1 MQLARNL
8 AAALALMAL
17 SVPASGQT
25 PKDPKSPIAGVPD
38 GRGPS
43 GPVTL
48 KITSPKPDEVIAIPP
63 AAAGQPA
70 ATGGPVE
77 VKLELMGYETFQDPA
92 TKQGQYV
99 ALMLDNFATV
109 FAYTDVTKPWVFKK
123 IPKGTHTL
131 RAFPMRPWGES
142 IKGDAA
148 FASVTFHV
156 GEKDGKN
163 VNEPGGPILTVVS
176 PRGKVK
182 GETGRV
188 LLDFLVTG
196 CPIAEKSAIP
206 DSCRVRYKVDTE
218 KEVTLAKEE
227 AVWLENV
234 APGKHAYV
242 VGITKDDKI
251 VPGAFTLV
259 QGSFDLEAPG
269 NAAAPAAAPQGKAAG
284 Q

>member
-8 AAALALMAL
+8 AAALTLLALA
-17 SVPASGQT
+17 VPANGQT

-48 KITSPKPDEVIAIPP
+48 RIVSPKADDVIAIPP
-63 AAAGQPA
+63 AEAGQPA
-70 ATGGPVE
+70 PTGAPVE
-77 VKLELMGYETFQDPA
+77 VKVELAGYETFQDPA

-99 ALMLDNFATV
+99 ALMLDNFPTV
-109 FAYTDVTKPWVFKK
+109 FAYYDVAKPWLFKK

-142 IKGDAA
+142 IKDDTA

-163 VNEPGGPILTVVS
+163 VNEPGAPVLAVVS

-182 GETGRV
+182 SASGKV

-196 CPIAEKSAIP
+196 CQIADKGAVPS
-206 DSCRVRYKVDTE
+206 SCRVRYKIDTE
-218 KEVTLAKEE
+218 KEVTLSKED

-234 APGKHAYV
+234 APGKHAWV

-251 VPGAFTLV
+251 VPGPFTLV
-259 QGSFDLEAPG
+259 QGSFDHEAPG
-269 NAAAPAAAPQGKAAG
+269 DPAAPPAAPVGKAAG

>member
-1 MQLARNL
+1 MQLVRNL
-8 AAALALMAL
+8 AAALTLLALA
-17 SVPASGQT
+17 VPASAET

-43 GPVTL
+43 GPVKL
-48 KITSPKPDEVIAIPP
+48 KILSPKADDVIAIPP
-63 AAAGQPA
+63 AEAGQPA
-70 ATGGPVE
+70 ATGAPVE
-77 VKLELMGYETFQDPA
+77 VKIELTGYETFQDPA

-109 FAYTDVTKPWVFKK
+109 FAYYDVTKPWVFKK

-131 RAFPMRPWGES
+131 RVFPMRPWGES
-142 IKGDAA
+142 IKEDSA
-148 FASVTFHV
+148 FATVTFHV

-163 VNEPGGPILTVVS
+163 VVESGTPVLTVVS
-176 PRGKVK
+176 PRGKVR
-182 GETGRV
+182 GETGKV

-196 CPIAEKSAIP
+196 CPIAEKGTS
-206 DSCRVRYKVDTE
+206 DNTCRVRYKVDTE

-269 NAAAPAAAPQGKAAG
+269 NPSAPAAAPQGKATG

>member
-1 MQLARNL
+1 MQLARNV
-8 AAALALMAL
+8 AAALALLAL
-17 SVPASGQT
+17 AVPASGQT

-48 KITSPKPDEVIAIPP
+48 KIVSPKTDDVIAIPP
-63 AAAGQPA
+63 AEAGQPA
-70 ATGGPVE
+70 ATGAPVE
-77 VKLELMGYETFQDPA
+77 VRIELTGYETFQDPA

-142 IKGDAA
+142 IKDAAA
-148 FASVTFHV
+148 FAAVTFSV

-163 VNEPGGPILTVVS
+163 VNEPGAPILTVVS

-182 GETGRV
+182 GDSGRV
-188 LLDFLVTG
+188 LLDFVVAG
-196 CPIAEKSAIP
+196 CPITEKGAELA
-206 DSCRVRYKVDTE
+206 SCRVRYKVDTE
-218 KEVTLAKEE
+218 KEVTLSKPE

-269 NAAAPAAAPQGKAAG
+269 NPAAPAAAPQGKATG

>member
-1 MQLARNL
+1 MQLVRNL
-8 AAALALMAL
+8 AAALTLLALA
-17 SVPASGQT
+17 VPASAET

-48 KITSPKPDEVIAIPP
+48 KILSPKADDVIAIPP
-63 AAAGQPA
+63 AEAGQPA
-70 ATGGPVE
+70 ATGAPVE
-77 VKLELMGYETFQDPA
+77 VKIELTGYETFQDPA

-109 FAYTDVTKPWVFKK
+109 FAYYDVTKPWVFKK

-131 RAFPMRPWGES
+131 RVFPMRPWGES
-142 IKGDAA
+142 IKEDSA
-148 FASVTFHV
+148 FATVTFHV

-163 VNEPGGPILTVVS
+163 VVESGTPVLTVVS

-182 GETGRV
+182 GETGKV

-196 CPIAEKSAIP
+196 CPIAEKGTS
-206 DSCRVRYKVDTE
+206 DNTCRVRYKVDTE

-251 VPGAFTLV
+251 VPGSHALV

-269 NAAAPAAAPQGKAAG
+269 NPAAPAAAPQGKATG